1 MLWLHKFAQA
11 DNVALSG
18 FPHILLGTK
27 ANDRMAFE
35 GVDVTR
41 RDCRKS
47 EPFANAFA
55 IGYVLVSRDRLALD
69 SLYIDPVTSH
79 AYQLTKVVSFGIC

>member
-1 MLWLHKFAQA
+1 MAAYIAQA

-55 IGYVLVSRDRLALD
+55 IGYVLVSRDRLALT
-69 SLYIDPVTSH
+69 LYTSI
-79 AYQLTKVVSFGIC
+79 LLPRTPIS